1 MFFRKYKEIETNI
14 KNNLLP
20 KIKII
25 DQLLKSSSKNNINKA
40 TKYIDSKIKE
50 EFGNCL
56 DEISKN
62 ELSSFFVT
70 LKDMEKA
77 NESLMI
83 KTYNENS
90 YVYTYAYI
98 SSRIYHFVKNYKH
111 KRDAIESQTQKNQ
124 DKTL

>member
-50 EFGNCL
+50 AFGNCL

-70 LKDMEKA
+70 LKDMEKS

-90 YVYTYAYI
+90 YVYTYVYI
-98 SSRIYHFVKNYKH
+98 SSRIFHYVKSYKY
-111 KRDAIESQTQKNQ
+111 KRDDVESRIQKIQ
-124 DKTL
+124 DKSL